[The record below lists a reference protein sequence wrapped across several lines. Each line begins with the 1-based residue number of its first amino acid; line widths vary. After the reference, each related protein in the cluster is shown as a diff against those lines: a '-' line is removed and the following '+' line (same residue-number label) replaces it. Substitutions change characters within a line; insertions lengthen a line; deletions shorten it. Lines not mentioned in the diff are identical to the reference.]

1 VTLDEIL
8 AEGEYVIEKWAPEGT
23 VLREVQGVPI
33 RVAVLERLLAVA
45 RAAVEKDAAHK
56 AWSEIFMMRPP
67 PPLSV
72 VIAADERRKAANAA
86 FDAAAGEVP
95 R

>member
-1 VTLDEIL
+1 MTLAEIIE
-8 AEGEYVIEKWAPEGT
+8 EGEYVIEKWAPEGT

-33 RVAVLERLLAVA
+33 RVATLERLLAIA
-45 RAAVEKDAAHK
+45 EAAVVLRNAMGTD
-56 AWSEIFMMRPP
+56 W
-67 PPLSV
+67 PLSLR
-72 VIAADERRKAANAA
+72 DEIAA